1 MQIAKLCD
9 DVFAGAE
16 HEVISVCENNLRAS
30 GGDVIGEDAFDG
42 PLSADGHEGGG
53 VEGAVG
59 GGDAAET
66 RGGLYVGRRNFEPQ
80 GHWWDCRV
88 RFSGRTLVGVVEE
101 FSDCSDWFEPSA
113 DVERKR
119 GRMRSILY
127 AHEGGQG
134 PEQGRLFG

>member
-1 MQIAKLCD
+1 MGT
-9 DVFAGAE
+9 FPMG
-16 HEVISVCENNLRAS
+16 
-30 GGDVIGEDAFDG
+30 
-42 PLSADGHEGGG
+42 SAPGK
-53 VEGAVG
+53 V
-59 GGDAAET
+59 
-66 RGGLYVGRRNFEPQ
+66 L
-80 GHWWDCRV
+80 
-88 RFSGRTLVGVVEE
+88 RTLVGVVEE